1 MKEIFTSNDQLFD
14 FSDNQHLITYAEEG
28 FSPLSERLSKLGYW
42 KEEIIEIAEN
52 INETD
57 AYHCL
62 LPEFPVT
69 IIPRRLVRE
78 TYDERLFEEILIQI
92 ILNCDQIHK
101 AKFLLFDLG
110 VPDVSHNISHSI
122 RRLLTKSNR
131 YSNLREFWIVGNQQR
146 RQSQFLRDINNFA
159 FKIDKILYH
168 KNYRKLRINTR
179 LNTQIQNATKVRHWF
194 QLNEKNHAAKFL
206 QPRDIPWII
215 RLFDLTNDHEIKSVT
230 HNYAIKIFSKFLSIM
245 IVTNLISQITH
256 NSKIKFKDT
265 YGKIVLFPEIVGDCP
280 GVCDYHLEHTKFAQL
295 ILESVKTEFGEIT
308 SDTLRDEINDL
319 LQSYIDAARDH
330 IDELLGKLVEDEV
343 IDLCRETVLL
353 KLSFYDEIRLD

>member
-1 MKEIFTSNDQLFD
+1 MREIFTSNDHMFD

-78 TYDERLFEEILIQI
+78 TYDERLFEKILIQI
-92 ILNCDQIHK
+92 ILNCDQKHK

-122 RRLLTKSNR
+122 RRLLTKSNI
-131 YSNLREFWIVGNQQR
+131 YSNLRKFWIVGNQQR
-146 RQSQFLRDINNFA
+146 RQLHFLSDINDFA
-159 FKIDKILYH
+159 LKINEIFYQ

-179 LNTQIQNATKVRHWF
+179 LNTQVQNASKVRHWF
-194 QLNEKNHAAKFL
+194 QLNEKNHAAKLL
-206 QPRDIPWII
+206 QPRDIPSII
-215 RLFDLTNDHEIKSVT
+215 HFFDLKNDHEIKSVA
-230 HNYAIKIFSKFLSIM
+230 HNYDIEVFSKFLSIM

-256 NSKIKFKDT
+256 NSKIKLKDT
-265 YGKIVLFPEIVGDCP
+265 YGKIILFPEIVGDCP
-280 GVCDYHLEHTKFAQL
+280 GVCDFHIEHTKFSQL
-295 ILESVKTEFGEIT
+295 ILETIKTKFGEIT
-308 SDTLRDEINDL
+308 SDRLREKINDL
-319 LQSYIDAARDH
+319 LQSHIDDARDH
-330 IDELLGKLVEDEV
+330 IDELLEKLVDDEDL
-343 IDLCRETVLL
+343 DLCRETVLL
-353 KLSFYDEIRLD
+353 KLSSYDGIQID